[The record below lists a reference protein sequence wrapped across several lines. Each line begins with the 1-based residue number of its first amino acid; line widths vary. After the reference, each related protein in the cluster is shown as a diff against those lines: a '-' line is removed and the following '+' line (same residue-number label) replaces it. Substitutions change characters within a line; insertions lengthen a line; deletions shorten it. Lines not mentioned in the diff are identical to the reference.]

1 MPVARARLAFDE
13 HRARRWKVTA
23 RTARKLPSAVTSS
36 RIHPRET
43 PRRSRTFTSRGS
55 SRWLR
60 GCKRRHNYALRP
72 ATAASLRGTRD
83 RRESILKPISQRV
96 LERHSAHPVIPA
108 KVTTA
113 ENLATVARTINARN
127 RTPLKVSKI
136 FLPRSLAR
144 EKHSSSQFLPSFR
157 GKEGLPRI

>member
-23 RTARKLPSAVTSS
+23 RAARKLPSAVTSS

-108 KVTTA
+108 KVTTG
-113 ENLATVARTINARN
+113 ENLATGVHAEPH
-127 RTPLKVSKI
+127 PLKGLKDFPSSGS
-136 FLPRSLAR
+136 LPR
-144 EKHSSSQFLPSFR
+144 EKHSSSQFLLSFH